1 MVYSISTNSSKGV
14 AAKQMSALNT
24 MSMVDFESWM
34 PPRKRAKTEEEK
46 EIRNLQRV
54 LRNRRSSR
62 QSRNK
67 KRRYVAMLEKHCSV
81 MRRVIED
88 LRYKLNI
95 GSLISDKENWKAYLQ
110 LQQHHFLSSSPSDTV
125 ISTSNRNSDSTSR
138 LVTRESINSTIG
150 EENKMFTE
158 SSLGANLQIRT
169 QLDSSEFQ
177 SKIVRDVEKIT
188 ASDND
193 NSVHSINSLD
203 CESDIFNNT
212 IHELT
217 PVSLASS
224 LSEKFNIYSI
234 QEELDSYTPLSRF
247 FFPSECQSTNLD
259 FDNKFYTLDA
269 FEDTNINEESLK
281 NKGQNDH
288 NALYKGL
295 Y

>member
-1 MVYSISTNSSKGV
+1 MAYPISKNSSRGV
-14 AAKQMSALNT
+14 AAKQMSVLNT

-62 QSRNK
+62 QSRDK

-81 MRRVIED
+81 MRKVIED

-110 LQQHHFLSSSPSDTV
+110 LQQHHFLSSSPPDTI
-125 ISTSNRNSDSTSR
+125 ISKFNRNSDSTSR

-158 SSLGANLQIRT
+158 SSSGAKSQIGT
-169 QLDSSEFQ
+169 QVDSSEFQ
-177 SKIVRDVEKIT
+177 SKIVRGIEQIT
-188 ASDND
+188 ASEND
-193 NSVHSINSLD
+193 YSVQSINSLY
-203 CESDIFNNT
+203 CKSDIFNNT
-212 IHELT
+212 IPELT

-224 LSEKFNIYSI
+224 LTEKFNNYSI
-234 QEELDSYTPLSRF
+234 QEELNSYTPLSPF
-247 FFPSECQSTNLD
+247 FFPSECQATNLD
-259 FDNKFYTLDA
+259 FENKFYTLDA
-269 FEDTNINEESLK
+269 FEDANINEESLK